1 MRVLVRFIHP
11 KRIIRI
17 FHHHQLYLGKLVKSG
32 GFTRNIQIV
41 FSKKA
46 PRCKNV
52 HFKGSDPGAG
62 GACGGLNLWRGLD
75 VDVDVDIDRPIRSF
89 GVSEFLI

>member
-1 MRVLVRFIHP
+1 M
-11 KRIIRI
+11 
-17 FHHHQLYLGKLVKSG
+17 KSG